1 MMKNRNIRALD
12 ANIEKFCRIMRI
24 TTLFLIIVM
33 SISAK
38 PETYSQSTFFTLE
51 LNNRTVKEVF
61 NEIEKKSNF
70 IFFYYDNAVD
80 VNRKVNVNSKNQTV
94 DKILNKVFA
103 GTDNTYVIN
112 DRQIFISKKSDL
124 PRNPSTTQQR
134 SLIKGKVLDENDE
147 PLPGAAILVVGST
160 RGVTTD
166 IDGSFEIE
174 VGATEKLTI
183 SYLGMQDQ
191 IITVGNQRTLVVKL
205 KAKADELDEVTVVA
219 FGKQKKES
227 VIGAITSVTVSDLKV
242 PVGKISTSLA
252 GQMAGIVAVQRS
264 GEPGSG
270 ADFWIRG
277 VNTFGANN
285 RPLVL
290 VDGIERP
297 LDLVDTEDIETFSIL
312 KDATATAVYGVRGAN
327 GVVLVTTRKGKEGKP
342 VISGRVEYG
351 VMSPTKMPKM
361 TDALEFM
368 KLYNDVYKE
377 DNNGNV
383 FYTEEEMNKYLTGV
397 DPDLYPNVNWMDEI
411 YKDMTTSQR
420 VNINISGGGKNVRYY
435 VAGSIYNENGVFNAE
450 KGDEYNPSLKWTK
463 YNFRSNIDIDLSK
476 STMLNLNLSTQYDVK
491 NKPDTDDL
499 WIYSFQT
506 VPIAIPKEYS
516 DGTTARTPI
525 GVNPY
530 NLLNK
535 TGYVQQFNNNAQ
547 SLIGLTQD
555 FSDLIT
561 PGLKANVKFSWDA
574 VNSTTT
580 SRYKSPSTY
589 YATGRDEEG
598 KLIFKKNNDGN
609 DYLSLWSGSSGERT
623 TYLEASVNYENIF
636 DEKHRVGGLFL
647 FNMRER
653 INNFP
658 GSYVLSLPYRHQGIA
673 ARATYSFMD
682 KYFVEGNFGYNGSEN
697 FAPGKRFGFF
707 PSVALGYMISNEQFF
722 TPLLPVISSLKF
734 KGSYG
739 TIGNDQIGGD
749 RRFAFNPEMLVGG
762 GYGFGEVGQTWLTG
776 IATGYPGSPN
786 VSWEKAIK
794 MNVGVEMELFHS
806 LKIQADYFEE
816 KREGIFILRE
826 SVPSVVG
833 INVNPY
839 VNLGRMKNSG
849 IDLSLEY
856 NKQIGDF
863 NVSGRGNFTFNRNK
877 KLYDDAPTPIY
888 DYQSVIG
895 KPLYQQFGLICLGY
909 FESEDDIANSPVQQY
924 GVVRPGDRKYKDV
937 NGDGVVNSYDKV
949 AIGRTHVPEINYGY
963 GVSIGWKG
971 FDASIFMQGVANVT
985 NFMDGSPINGFENAN
1000 LFLSG
1005 VYEDVALNR
1014 WTVENPN
1021 PNAKYP
1027 RMSSYINQNNKQ
1039 LSTAKQYDASFMR
1052 LKNAELGYTIP
1063 KNITQRLGVSTFRFY
1078 LQGVNLLTFSK
1089 FKLWDP
1095 ELNNSMGAAYPNMR
1109 VVNLGIN
1116 LNF

>member
-1 MMKNRNIRALD
+1 MIKERYISTLRTNYVKI
-12 ANIEKFCRIMRI
+12 FRIMKLM
-24 TTLFLIIVM
+24 TLFLIIGM
-33 SISAK
+33 SVCVAANS
-38 PETYSQSTFFTLE
+38 YSQSTYFSLD
-51 LNNRTVKEVF
+51 LNNKTVKDVF
-61 NEIEKKSNF
+61 NEIEKRSNF
-70 IFFYYDNAVD
+70 VFFYYDGVLD
-80 VNRKVNVNSKNQTV
+80 TKRKVNIEVNNQTV
-94 DKILNKVFA
+94 DKILDRLFV
-103 GTDNTYVIN
+103 GTDNTYVID
-112 DRQIFISKKSDL
+112 DRQIFISRKASKPQVPGTL
-124 PRNPSTTQQR
+124 QKR
-134 SLIKGKVLDENDE
+134 SLVIGKVMDDLGE
-147 PLPGAAILVVGST
+147 PLPGASILVVGST

-166 IDGSFEIE
+166 IDGTFELE
-174 VGATEKLTI
+174 VSSSEKI
-183 SYLGMQDQ
+183 IVSYLGMQDQ
-191 IITVGNQRTLVVKL
+191 TITIGNQKNIIVKL
-205 KAKADELDEVTVVA
+205 LPKADELQEVTVVA

-227 VIGAITSVTVSDLKV
+227 VVGAITTVSVSDLRV

-264 GEPGSG
+264 GEPGGG

-290 VDGIERP
+290 VDGIERQ

-342 VISGRVEYG
+342 VVSGRVEYG
-351 VMSPTKMPKM
+351 IMSPTKMPKM
-361 TDALEFM
+361 ANAQQFM
-368 KLYNDVYKE
+368 DLYNDVYKE

-383 FYTEEEMNKYLTGV
+383 FYTQEDMNKYLSGA

-411 YKDMTTSQR
+411 YKDLTTSQR
-420 VNINISGGGKNVRYY
+420 INVNVSGGGKNVRYY
-435 VAGSIYNENGVFNAE
+435 VAGSIYNENGVYNAA
-450 KGDEYNPSLKWTK
+450 KGDQYNPSLKWSK

-476 STMLNLNLSTQYDVK
+476 NTMLNLNLSTQYDVK
-491 NKPDTDDL
+491 NKPDTDEL
-499 WIYSFQT
+499 WTYSFLT

-516 DGTTARTPI
+516 DGTIARTPI
-525 GVNPY
+525 GANPY

-535 TGYVQQFNNNAQ
+535 TGYVQAFNNNAQ

-555 FSDLIT
+555 FSDIVT

-580 SRYKSPSTY
+580 SRYKDPSTY
-589 YATGRDEEG
+589 YATGRDADG

-623 TYLEASVNYENIF
+623 TYLEASLNYENVF
-636 DEKHRVGGLFL
+636 AEKHRVGGLFL

-673 ARATYSFMD
+673 GRATYSYMD
-682 KYFVEGNFGYNGSEN
+682 KYFIEGNFGYNGSEN

-707 PSVALGYMISNEQFF
+707 PSVALGYMVSNEKFF
-722 TPLLPVISSLKF
+722 EPLLSVVSALKF

-739 TIGNDQIGGD
+739 SIGNDQIGGD

-762 GYGFGEVGQTWLTG
+762 GYSFGEVGQTGLTG

-794 MNVGVEMELFHS
+794 LNIGTEIELFNS
-806 LKIQADYFEE
+806 LKIQADYFKE

-826 SVPSVVG
+826 SISSVVG

-856 NKQIGDF
+856 NKQFGDF
-863 NVSGRGNFTFNRNK
+863 QVSGRGNFTYNRNE

-909 FESEDDIANSPVQQY
+909 FESEEDIANSPVQQY
-924 GVVRPGDRKYKDV
+924 GKVRPGDRKYQDV
-937 NGDGVVNSYDKV
+937 NADGVVNSYDKV

-963 GVSIGWKG
+963 GVSVGWKG
-971 FDASIFMQGVANVT
+971 FDVSVFMQGVANVT

-1005 VYEDVALNR
+1005 VYEDVATNR
-1014 WTVENPN
+1014 WTVENPD

-1063 KNITQRLGVSTFRFY
+1063 KLITKKIGVSTFRIY
-1078 LQGVNLLTFSK
+1078 VQGVNLMTFSK

-1095 ELNNSMGAAYPNMR
+1095 ELNNSMGAVYPNMR
-1109 VVNLGIN
+1109 VANVGIN